1 MSQDVIDRNTL
12 RRYLLGDLTQEEQL
26 APVEERLLAED
37 DFFEE
42 FQLVKED
49 LIDQYVNQQLTA
61 EDRRRFEQHFLITAE
76 RREDV
81 RHAQALS
88 RYARKSRQE
97 AEQPEEKKHL
107 KDDRPRRGF
116 LWAWLLPTPSF
127 RFAATLVLMVGVGF
141 LVWRTFIYRSDLQQ
155 GLEELKIAYR
165 LQRPV
170 EARVSGLDYAP
181 GPTRGSN
188 EVRIDGP
195 SRERAARFLFYAEKD
210 DPGPESYHALGLFFL
225 TEKELDQA
233 IEQFKK
239 ALALDPNGAQI
250 HSDLGAALLE
260 KGKLYKLNGEDGKSL
275 ETLSESLEHLNRSL
289 ELNTNLLEA
298 LFNRALVREYMGLPQ
313 PAAED
318 WRKYLEK
325 DSQSPWADEAQQHLK
340 DIESQ
345 TSKTSQNKEEIL
357 AAFLEAFAAR
367 DDESAWQLL
376 CLNRD
381 STGVLVENQLLDR
394 YLNLEASGRLDDA
407 KQSLQALS
415 YAGEL
420 EFKRANDHYVKDVVR
435 FYRSLNRSQRVELA
449 EARSLMSQGHDSLKK
464 RKSEAAAEYYSK
476 AQSIFERFGDN
487 VELLYLK
494 FPIAHTY
501 LDSRQSERG
510 LATFQDVI
518 RESEANSYRWLLSQA
533 LSGMANAQVGFDDYS
548 AALANNYRSLEISK
562 QIGDVNGQM
571 KSADQLS
578 IVYTRLGNYSKAI
591 ERQIEG
597 LALINKYY
605 VEPRQAWRTHFLM
618 ATPLHLLGLNAA
630 AELFEK
636 ESLRVANQAGSPY
649 FICRSYIGLA
659 VIYATQRNF
668 DEATKNARLAFDL
681 AKSNESPSSRSDT
694 MGYSSLQL
702 GHVYRQVGDFS
713 KAMESYDEVIKTYG
727 PDYPAFAY
735 AAHKGKLLSCLAQ
748 GGCPTAQQEVESTLE
763 LFEKYRSKIVE
774 EENQFVF
781 FDAEQNVYDAV
792 IQYEYSTTRNS
803 LAAFDLSER
812 SRARSLLGLTAETI
826 PDKTDGNHNT
836 QSEPVSLPPLRS
848 AEITQRMPEQ
858 AQIVQYSVLPE
869 KTLIWIVSG
878 SGIQSFEQA
887 ISAKDLRDK
896 VSRYLQLL
904 TSPSLNNEAELKR
917 ASVEFYDLLIKP
929 VETALDRKKQL
940 CIVPDKALNYLP
952 YGAFVS
958 SSSGKYVAEEFVLTR
973 SPSAT
978 LFILSSES
986 ARDRNTPVAESLL
999 IVGNPRFDRAAFPML
1014 ADLPSAKRESEEIA
1028 RLYNA
1033 PSPLTGDRALKS
1045 RVVPDMEKAD
1055 VIHLALHA
1063 VVNDHSPLRS
1073 KLLFANDRSS
1083 EGADTLEISEIY
1095 KLRLPQTRLVVLSAC
1110 QSGAGRYYDGEGTIG
1125 ISRPF
1130 IAKGVPLV
1138 VASLWPVDSDAT
1150 AQLMINFHQ
1159 SRKSGRSTAD
1169 ALALAQQAMLH
1180 GTDSRYRH
1188 PYFWAPF
1195 VTVGGYARF

>member
-49 LIDQYVNQQLTA
+49 LIDQYVNQQLTT

-107 KDDRPRRGF
+107 RDDRPRRGF
-116 LWAWLLPTPSF
+116 LWAWLSPTPSF
-127 RFAATLVLMVGVGF
+127 RFAATLILIVGVGF
-141 LVWRTFIYRSDLQQ
+141 LGWRTFIYRSDLQQ

-165 LQRPV
+165 HQRPV

-188 EVRIDGP
+188 EVRIDAP
-195 SRERAARFLFYAEKD
+195 SRERAERFLFYAEKD
-210 DPGPESYHALGLFFL
+210 DPGPESYQALGLFFL

-260 KGKLYKLNGEDGKSL
+260 KGKLYKLNGEEGKSL
-275 ETLSESLEHLNRSL
+275 EVLAESLEHLNRAL

-318 WRKYLEK
+318 WRQYLEK
-325 DSQSPWADEAQQHLK
+325 DSQSPWADEARAKLK
-340 DIESQ
+340 EIESQ
-345 TSKTSQNKEEIL
+345 PPKAVLNQQDLLQSFLNAY
-357 AAFLEAFAAR
+357 AAG
-367 DDESAWQLL
+367 DDETAWQLL
-376 CLNRD
+376 RLNRD
-381 STGVLVENQLLDR
+381 GSGVFVENQLLDS
-394 YLNLEASGRLDDA
+394 YLNLEVNGRFDDA
-407 KQSLQALS
+407 NRSLQALS
-415 YAGEL
+415 YAAEL
-420 EFKRANDHYVKDVVR
+420 EWKRGNDRYVKDLVR
-435 FYRSLNRSQRVELA
+435 FYRSSTRSQRVALA
-449 EARSLMSQGHDSLKK
+449 EARTLMSQGHDSLKK
-464 RKSEAAAEYYSK
+464 RKSEAAAESYSK
-476 AQSIFERFGDN
+476 ARLIFERFGDN
-487 VELLYLK
+487 VESLYLK

-501 LDSRQSERG
+501 LDLRQLERS

-518 RESEANSYRWLLSQA
+518 RESEAKSYRWLLSQA
-533 LSGMANAQVGFDDYS
+533 LSGAANAQVGRDEYS

-562 QIGDVNGQM
+562 QIGDVTGLM
-571 KSADQLS
+571 KSAGQFS
-578 IVYTRLGNYSKAI
+578 IVYTRLGNYSQAI
-591 ERQIEG
+591 ERQVES
-597 LALINKYY
+597 LALINQYH
-605 VEPRQAWRTHFLM
+605 VEPRLAWRTYFAL
-618 ATPLHLLGLNAA
+618 ATPFHLLGLNAA
-630 AELFEK
+630 AELFQK
-636 ESLRVANQAGSPY
+636 ESLRVAKETGSSN

-659 VIYATQRNF
+659 VVYGSQRNF

-681 AKSNESPSSRSDT
+681 AKSDESQSSRSDT
-694 MGYSSLQL
+694 FGYSFLQL
-702 GHVYRQVGDFS
+702 GHLYRQAGEFD
-713 KAMESYDEVIKTYG
+713 KAMESYDQVLRTYG
-727 PDYPAFAY
+727 SDYPAFSY

-748 GGCPTAQQEVESTLE
+748 GGCPTAQQEVEATLE
-763 LFEKYRSKIVE
+763 WFEKYRSKIVE
-774 EENQFVF
+774 EENKFDF

-792 IQYEYSTTRNS
+792 IQYEYSINS
-803 LAAFDLSER
+803 NFLAAFDLSER
-812 SRARSLLGLTAETI
+812 SRARSLLDLTAEAT
-826 PDKTDGNHNT
+826 PDKTDSNHKT

-848 AEITQRMPEQ
+848 VEVTQRMPEQ
-858 AQIVQYSVLPE
+858 AQILQYSVLPE
-869 KTLIWIVSG
+869 KTLIWIVSR
-878 SGIQSFEQA
+878 SGIQPFEQA

-896 VSRYLQLL
+896 VSRYLQIL
-904 TSPSLNNEAELKR
+904 TSPSLDNEAELKR

-929 VETALDRKKQL
+929 VEAALDRKKQL

-978 LFILSSES
+978 LFIISSES
-986 ARDRNTPVAESLL
+986 ARDRNIPVGENLL
-999 IVGNPRFDRAAFPML
+999 IVGNPRFDRGAFPTL

-1033 PSPLTGDRALKS
+1033 PSLFTEHKALKS
-1045 RVVPDMEKAD
+1045 RVVTEMEKAD

-1063 VVNDHSPLRS
+1063 VVNEHSPLRS
-1073 KLLFANDRSS
+1073 KLVFANDRSS

-1095 KLRLPQTRLVVLSAC
+1095 KL
-1110 QSGAGRYYDGEGTIG
+1110 
-1125 ISRPF
+1125 
-1130 IAKGVPLV
+1130 PL
-1138 VASLWPVDSDAT
+1138 
-1150 AQLMINFHQ
+1150 
-1159 SRKSGRSTAD
+1159 
-1169 ALALAQQAMLH
+1169 
-1180 GTDSRYRH
+1180 
-1188 PYFWAPF
+1188 
-1195 VTVGGYARF
+1195 

>member
-12 RRYLLGDLTQEEQL
+12 RRYLLGELTQEEQL
-26 APVEERLLAED
+26 SPVEERLLAED
-37 DFFEE
+37 SFFEE

-49 LIDQYVNQQLTA
+49 LIDQYVTQQLTP
-61 EDRRRFEQHFLITAE
+61 EDRRRFEQHFLVTAE

-88 RYARKSRQE
+88 RYAQKCRQE
-97 AEQPEEKKHL
+97 AEQSEEKKRL
-107 KDDRPRRGF
+107 RNDRPRRGF
-116 LWAWLLPTPSF
+116 LWAWLWPTPSF

-141 LVWRTFIYRSDLQQ
+141 LVWRLLIYRSDVQQ
-155 GLEELKIAYR
+155 GLEALRIAYR

-188 EVRIDGP
+188 EIKIDAL
-195 SRERAARFLFYAEKD
+195 SRKHAERFLLDAEKD
-210 DPGPESYHALGLFFL
+210 DPGAKSYHALGLFFL
-225 TEKELDQA
+225 TERELDQA

-239 ALALDPNGAQI
+239 ALTLDPNGAQI

-260 KGKLYKLNGEDGKSL
+260 KGKLYKLNDENGKSL
-275 ETLSESLEHLNRSL
+275 ETLAESLEHLNRAL
-289 ELNTNLLEA
+289 ELDANLLEA

-325 DSQSPWADEAQQHLK
+325 DSQSPWAEEARQHLK

-345 TSKTSQNKEEIL
+345 ASKTSQNKEAIL
-357 AAFLEAFAAR
+357 AAFLEALAAG

-394 YLNLEASGRLDDA
+394 YLSLEAGGRLDDA

-420 EFKRANDHYVKDVVR
+420 EFKRATDHYVKDLVQ
-435 FYRSLNRSQRVELA
+435 FYQSLTRSQRVELA
-449 EARSLMSQGHDSLKK
+449 EARSLISQGTDKLKK
-464 RKSEAAAEYYSK
+464 TNAEAAAEYFSK
-476 AQSIFERFGDN
+476 AQLIFDRIGD
-487 VELLYLK
+487 ETESLYLK
-494 FPIAHTY
+494 FALAHTY
-501 LDSRQSERG
+501 LSLRNYDRAVVSFQSLIR
-510 LATFQDVI
+510 DV
-518 RESEANSYRWLLSQA
+518 EAKNYRWLLSQS
-533 LSGMANAQVGFDDYS
+533 LSGIANAQVGLDDYS
-548 AALANNYRSLEISK
+548 AALANNYRSLEISE
-562 QIGDVNGQM
+562 QVGDVNGQM

-578 IVYTRLGNYSKAI
+578 IVYTRLGNYSEAI
-591 ERQIEG
+591 ERQMKG
-597 LALINKYY
+597 VALINKYY
-605 VEPRQAWRTHFLM
+605 VEPRQAWRTYFLI
-618 ATPLHLLGLNAA
+618 ATPLQLRGLNAA
-630 AELFEK
+630 AELFQK
-636 ESLRVANQAGSPY
+636 ESLRFANEAGSPY
-649 FICRSYIGLA
+649 HVCRSYIGLA
-659 VIYATQRNF
+659 VTYGSQRNF
-668 DEATKNARLAFDL
+668 DEAMKNARLAFDL
-681 AKSNESPSSRSDT
+681 ARSNESLSSRTDT
-694 MGYSSLQL
+694 VGYSSLQL
-702 GHVYRQVGDFS
+702 GHLYRHAGDFN
-713 KAMESYDEVIKTYG
+713 KAMESYDEVLKTYG
-727 PDYPAFAY
+727 PRYPAFAY

-748 GGCPTAQQEVESTLE
+748 GGCPTAQQEIESTLE
-763 LFEKYRSKIVE
+763 LFEKYRLKIVE
-774 EENQFVF
+774 EENNFVF
-781 FDAEQNVYDAV
+781 FDAEQSVYDAV
-792 IQYEYSTTRNS
+792 IQYEYSINRNS
-803 LAAFDLSER
+803 SAAFDLSER
-812 SRARSLLGLTAETI
+812 SRARSLLDLTGENLANNTYS
-826 PDKTDGNHNT
+826 NHKT

-848 AEITQRMPEQ
+848 VEITQRMPEE
-858 AQIVQYSVLPE
+858 AQILQYSVLPE
-869 KTLIWIVSG
+869 KTLIWIVSR

-896 VSRYLQLL
+896 VSGYLQLL
-904 TSPSLNNEAELKR
+904 TSPSLNNEAELKS
-917 ASVEFYDLLIKP
+917 ASLEFYDLLIKP
-929 VETALDRKKQL
+929 VEAALDRKKQL

-978 LFILSSES
+978 LFILSSKS
-986 ARDRNTPVAESLL
+986 ARDKDTAVAENLL

-1014 ADLPSAKRESEEIA
+1014 ADLPSAKRESEQIA

-1033 PSPLTGDRALKS
+1033 PSLFTEDKALKS
-1045 RVVPDMEKAD
+1045 RVVTQVEKAD

-1063 VVNDHSPLRS
+1063 VVNEHSPLRS
-1073 KLLFANDRSS
+1073 KLVFANDRSS
-1083 EGADTLEISEIY
+1083 KGADTLEIGEIY
-1095 KLRLPQTRLVVLSAC
+1095 QLRLPQTRLVVLSAC

-1150 AQLMINFHQ
+1150 AALMINFHK

-1180 GTDSRYRH
+1180 GSDSRYRH